1 MQSWPLRVGAI
12 LDHAAKWHGEQEV
25 ISCNVEGDVSRSTY
39 RQVHERARLCALA
52 LRRLGVRPGDRVA
65 TLGWNTVRHLESWYG
80 IMGIGAVC
88 HTLNPRLFDKDLEYI
103 INHAQD
109 CVIMADAAFAGLL
122 DRLAPRCP
130 SVRAVV
136 FLCEDRHMPKR
147 TELREALCYEEL
159 LEEERGHLQGFEW
172 TQVPEDAACGLCY
185 TSGTTGNPKG
195 VLYSHR
201 SNFLH
206 ALAVC
211 LPDGLDLKSSTCML
225 PVVPLF
231 HANSWGISFGA
242 PLVGAKLVLPGP
254 FLDGRSL
261 FSLMERERVTHTAG
275 VPTVWLGLMDF
286 LERESLRLPAAL
298 AVLVVGGA
306 ACPRTVIDFF
316 ECKHGVEVRHLW
328 GMTELSPAGT
338 VGALKGT
345 MGPLDREA
353 VVQAKLRQGRPH
365 FLTDMRI
372 VDDAGNELPHDGR
385 TAGNLQIRGPH
396 VIERYYAAET
406 PAVDAAGW
414 FDTGDVATIN
424 AMGMM
429 QITDRSKDVIKSG
442 GEWISSIEIENAAV
456 GHPQVAEAAVIGIP
470 DAKWGERPLLVI
482 APKPGQSP
490 TKQDLLSFLD
500 GKIARWWMPD
510 DVAFVKELPH
520 TGTGKISK
528 LSLRQQ
534 FNGYKP
540 KSRL

>member
-1 MQSWPLRVGAI
+1 MEGLMQSWPLRVGAI

-52 LRRLGVRPGDRVA
+52 LRRLGVR
-65 TLGWNTVRHLESWYG
+65 YG

-103 INHAQD
+103 INHAQARRTRRKRCKEETATIGAPARAAQEPD

-159 LEEERGHLQGFEW
+159 LEEERGHLQ
-172 TQVPEDAACGLCY
+172 A
-185 TSGTTGNPKG
+185 GNPKG

-372 VDDAGNELPHDGR
+372 
-385 TAGNLQIRGPH
+385 IRGPH

-429 QITDRSKDVIKSG
+429 QARTITDRSKDVIKSG
-442 GEWISSIEIENAAV
+442 GEWISSIEIENAA
-456 GHPQVAEAAVIGIP
+456 VAEAAVIGIP

-482 APKPGQSP
+482 APKPGQVC
-490 TKQDLLSFLD
+490 
-500 GKIARWWMPD
+500 RWWMPD